1 MKYSYNWL
9 KEHLEGE
16 LPDID
21 TIVREVTLR
30 AFEVEETQKK
40 EHDTLLEIKVLP
52 DRAHDA
58 LSHRGMAREI
68 GALLG
73 IARRTTLYEHA
84 VSNASVPS
92 VRVVVEDK
100 ALCPRYIARRIDH
113 VTVGASP
120 KEIAAKLESVGGRSI
135 NNIVDITNIVLFDI
149 GQPLHAFDTEK
160 VVGGITV
167 RLAKP
172 GETMTTLDNR
182 ELTLDGSE
190 LVIADDEGVLAL
202 AGIKGG
208 KKAEVTS
215 ATTSIILESANFDP
229 TLTRK
234 TSQKHNIK
242 TDASKRYENGMTSAF
257 AKEGC
262 EMASSLIQKHG
273 GSGILMGGTT
283 DVYPVPESPVSVSV
297 ALLDVNRLLGLT
309 LSGDDLA
316 KVLTRAGHVVSQKGD
331 NFTLT
336 IPEERLDLRI
346 REDVVEEAGRH
357 IGYEKI
363 APVMPKLPRK
373 GVPHKRMFY
382 ANMVRKFLVERG
394 FSEVVTYSFAKR
406 GEGEIEVINPV
417 GNDRPFMRHALS
429 QGILR
434 SLAANFFNAALIGIE
449 DVRIFE
455 FGHVFPPHGEKM
467 SLALGVRTTGKKKI
481 TALKDEL
488 RSVPKLLGEVL
499 RVPGAPFAETEEPES
514 LVLECDFDA
523 LVSLLPEPS
532 AYEVLLRNENEVRYQ
547 TLSAYPFIVRDIAIF
562 VPQEVSEKYIETLLK
577 KEAGELVVRFS
588 QFDKF
593 QKPGESRISY
603 AYRMVFQSFERT
615 LTDEE
620 VGIIMERVT
629 LACNKETDW
638 QVR

>member
-16 LPDID
+16 LPELG
-21 TIVREVTLR
+21 TVVREVTLR
-30 AFEVEETQKK
+30 AFEVEEI
-40 EHDTLLEIKVLP
+40 EERGGDTVLEIKVLP

-73 IARRTTLYEHA
+73 APRRPRVLEA
-84 VSNASVPS
+84 VSRDKSVS
-92 VRVVVEDK
+92 AVRVVIEDK
-100 ALCPRYIARRIDH
+100 ALCPRYIATRVDN
-113 VTVGASP
+113 VSVGATP
-120 KEIAAKLESVGGRSI
+120 KKIGDILQSIGARSI
-135 NNIVDITNIVLFDI
+135 NNIVDITNYVLFDI
-149 GQPLHAFDTEK
+149 GQPLHAFDAEK

-167 RLAKP
+167 RLAKD
-172 GETMTTLDNR
+172 GETMTTLDNKA
-182 ELTLDGSE
+182 LTLSGTE

-215 ATTSIILESANFDP
+215 TTTSIILECANFDP

-262 EMASSLIQKHG
+262 DMALALLLKHG
-273 GSGILMGGTT
+273 GDTVRIGSTT
-283 DVYPVPESPVSVSV
+283 DVYNVLESPASVSV
-297 ALLDVNRLLGLT
+297 TLLDINGLLGLT
-309 LSGDDLA
+309 LSVDDLA
-316 KVLTRAGHVVSQKGD
+316 QVLTRAGHAFEQKGSE
-331 NFTLT
+331 FVVHA
-336 IPEERLDLRI
+336 PPERLDLRI
-346 REDVVEEAGRH
+346 KQDIIEEVGRH

-363 APVMPKLPRK
+363 APVLPKLPRK
-373 GVPHKRMFY
+373 GVPHKRMYY
-382 ANMVRKFLVERG
+382 ANKVRKFLVEQG
-394 FSEVVTYSFAKR
+394 FSEVYTYSFALQSD
-406 GEGEIEVINPV
+406 GDIEVLNPV
-417 GNDRPFMRHALS
+417 GQDRPFMRRDLAIGLKSSLRTNHYYAP
-429 QGILR
+429 ILQKI
-434 SLAANFFNAALIGIE
+434 FI
-449 DVRIFE
+449 DVFE
-455 FGHVFPPHGEKM
+455 FGNAFTLAGERCH
-467 SLALGVRTTGKKKI
+467 LALGTNRKKSFH
-481 TALKDEL
+481 E
-488 RSVPKLLGEVL
+488 KLLLEFLQQFGVNDLSGCVLNSEGGKPYSVFEV
-499 RVPGAPFAETEEPES
+499 
-514 LVLECDFDA
+514 DFDEIIKD
-523 LVSLLPEPS
+523 LPEPTI
-532 AYEVLLRNENEVRYQ
+532 YEPLIREEKNIRYQ

-562 VPQEVSEKYIETLLK
+562 VPQEVSEAYIETLLK

-615 LTDEE
+615 LTDDE
-620 VGIIMERVT
+620 VGSIMERVT
-629 LACNKETDW
+629 LACNKENDW